1 MATTTFKPTI
11 NIKSSFTT
19 IGAGFKKAN
28 KSVGSMRTIL
38 LKKTKVKKDAIAGR
52 KSLFGKRIENQ
63 RRKEEEAVV
72 EASKPTAIGRIGNK
86 ILDSGKSLFGRIMDF
101 VGTLLIGWLVNN
113 LPTIITMAQD
123 LIGRIQ
129 KTVTILGNFM
139 KGIGGIFTGSTKVFG
154 AVLTNITSFDFF
166 DSNKRLST
174 ALGELESV
182 FGDMNKQFDDGLK
195 MLTTPLGQMP
205 GETPVPPTGTDYTMP
220 PGEEVNTKTLGSA
233 TDLKSGARAIMNAG
247 FPAKG
252 AAYLAGNIQQ
262 ESGWR
267 GQRSPWVL
275 NDGAGTNKG
284 LVSWNRGRIT
294 NAEKFLGKPLNKA
307 SNAEQIRWI
316 KHEMKTYYPGA
327 YKIFMNPNSTD
338 ADLQKASYIYLGYGD
353 VGSRFA
359 YARQAL
365 DGLQKGGSEAQVSQS
380 TPLTPVTPVI
390 TGRYGESRKGNRS
403 HGGTDLAAPSGT
415 PLTAVSDGEIVDSD
429 FEKGWGNFLVMKDN
443 LGIYHLYGHMQS
455 GYKRRGPVKKGEV
468 IGKVGTTGR
477 TTGPHLHWEAGTGW
491 NGGTITGKFDPLKKY
506 SKSAPFNGISGQG
519 ASPQV
524 ASVPSAAPSLPSTA
538 RAPQVMV
545 MDDRPAPQPQQP
557 QVASGGGSAPPMI
570 DSENVL
576 NNLMRNYLLL
586 DLAYT

>member
-1 MATTTFKPTI
+1 MAATTLKPTI

-19 IGAGFKKAN
+19 IGAGFTKAN
-28 KSVGSMRTIL
+28 KSVGSMRNVL
-38 LKKTKVKKDAIAGR
+38 LKKTKVKRDAITGR

-63 RRKEEEAVV
+63 RRKDEEAVI
-72 EASKPTAIGRIGNK
+72 EASRPNTISKIGNSV
-86 ILDSGKSLFGRIMDF
+86 LNSGKGLLDRIIDF
-101 VGTLLIGWLVNN
+101 AGTLLVGWLVNN
-113 LPTIITMAQD
+113 LPTIMSMAQN

-129 KTVTILGNFM
+129 RTVNILGNFM
-139 KGIGGIFTGSTKVFG
+139 KDIGAIFTGSTKVFG
-154 AVLTNITSFDFF
+154 AVLTNITTLDFF
-166 DSNKRLST
+166 DSNKRLDK

-195 MLTTPLGQMP
+195 TLTTPLGQMP
-205 GETPVPPTGTDYTMP
+205 GEAPVPPTGTDYTMP

-275 NDGAGTNKG
+275 DDDAGTNKG
-284 LVSWNRGRIT
+284 LVSWNQGRIT
-294 NAEKFLGKPLNKA
+294 NGEKFLGKPLNKA

-338 ADLQKASYIYLGYGD
+338 AELKSASYTYLGYGD
-353 VGSRFA
+353 VGSRFDYANRA
-359 YARQAL
+359 YA
-365 DGLQKGGSEAQVSQS
+365 DLQKGGSTSQPAQVSSAPSQTSAPAQTS
-380 TPLTPVTPVI
+380 TGGKVIQYI
-390 TGRYGESRKGNRS
+390 TGDTTSRRYAAD
-403 HGGTDLAAPSGT
+403 HGGDNYHDHLGFDSQKTRDAAM
-415 PLTAVSDGEIVDSD
+415 A
-429 FEKGWGNFLVMKDN
+429 FLVGRGWTIGSINTGTHARGSLHYKN
-443 LGIYHLYGHMQS
+443 LAFDIPFYG
-455 GYKRRGPVKKGEV
+455 GGNYRKKGVTDDAKGETKFSSMLRADL
-468 IGKVGTTGR
+468 IAGGFS
-477 TTGPHLHWEAGTGW
+477 GPQLGGGSGG
-491 NGGTITGKFDPLKKY
+491 GGT
-506 SKSAPFNGISGQG
+506 S
-519 ASPQV
+519 V
-524 ASVPSAAPSLPSTA
+524 ASVPPNPPNLPSTR

-545 MDDRPAPQPQQP
+545 VDNRPAPQPQQR
-557 QVASGGGSAPPMI
+557 QVASGGGAPPPMI